1 MGFSIVSD
9 NRYDNNIRS
18 VILRDEKG
26 TKLEL
31 LRYPSMNLPLAVYT
45 LHETDAATQRR
56 RRIFRRIVAASAV
69 NRRFNEVLSRI
80 LGEGAYWRSW
90 RSFRRLNKQC

>member
-1 MGFSIVSD
+1 MGFGIVSD

-18 VILRDEKG
+18 VILKDEEG

-31 LRYPSMNLPLAVYT
+31 LRYPSTNLPLAVYT

-56 RRIFRRIVAASAV
+56 RKVFSRIVAASAV
-69 NRRFNEVLSRI
+69 NRRFNEVLGRI
-80 LGEGAYWRSW
+80 LGEGAYWRRW